1 MEEIR
6 LEPYEITVA
15 TDILNR
21 RAEPNMSASIQ
32 GVVKKEEKYI
42 VQEEA
47 LDAENNSWG
56 KLEDGSWIKLA
67 FTERK
72 PRVQE
77 DSEEIHE

>member
-6 LEPYEITVA
+6 LEPYEVTITA
-15 TDILNR
+15 SLLNCR
-21 RAEPNMSASIQ
+21 ENPSMGAAIKHTVSGQ
-32 GVVKKEEKYI
+32 EKHMIY
-42 VQEEA
+42 EEA

-56 KLEDGSWIKLA
+56 KLEDGGWIKLS